1 MEVDLKFYLYQI
13 LGVFVIWLGMTFFL
27 DEMYETGKYIYYAL
41 SLWLVLLIIFAI
53 KHWFQNRKHK
63 ENNEQNK

>member
-13 LGVFVIWLGMTFFL
+13 LGVFAIWLGMTFFL